1 MTSAFPLPPA
11 AARPPRPP
19 FPSGSHL
26 AFPRAPATGISPSQG
41 GPGEAGE
48 VGDGWGAHRCLS
60 SLPQESPH
68 SPLSLAL
75 HTLPQARLLR
85 VRVPGYG
92 SKWLLEGAGT
102 GQTFWGSHPIPR
114 RQARVRSPSGVVAP
128 AIAPVP
134 LLSTSP
140 LSSHFLDQS
149 PPGEAKG
156 GVCAMGRGL
165 GNGSPALG
173 GAAGGFLADP
183 GPGRRTVQLPS
194 HTPPRQPHY
203 IPVHCRTGQSFAH
216 KNRATQPP
224 RHTSGEKMAA
234 RARRKLPK
242 VPERTGQRAAAAA
255 AERAERAGARL
266 REASGGAR
274 GRGGVGAA
282 AVASSA
288 PPRAWGPPPSALRPL
303 GPGLQLWSAAAWLPF
318 ARWSEK
324 SVMSFLGGVG
334 GTPLKPPHP
343 LPCTSGEWSRDRRTV
358 PRQPPV

>member
-11 AARPPRPP
+11 AAALPTPA

-60 SLPQESPH
+60 SLPQQPPTQVGTTLASTGAANQGSGPRLRIEMAPRGGRDGPDVLGFPPHPPPPSPYPPPLRGRH
-68 SPLSLAL
+68 PRHRPNASPVYKPAFFLIFS
-75 HTLPQARLLR
+75 TGARR
-85 VRVPGYG
+85 
-92 SKWLLEGAGT
+92 
-102 GQTFWGSHPIPR
+102 
-114 RQARVRSPSGVVAP
+114 
-128 AIAPVP
+128 
-134 LLSTSP
+134 
-140 LSSHFLDQS
+140 
-149 PPGEAKG
+149 GEAKG

-194 HTPPRQPHY
+194 HTPPRRPHY

-216 KNRATQPP
+216 KNRATQPA

-266 REASGGAR
+266 RKASGGAR

-282 AVASSA
+282 AVASPA
-288 PPRAWGPPPSALRPL
+288 PPRAWSPPPSALWARACCCGARRPGFL
-303 GPGLQLWSAAAWLPF
+303 LDGPLRSP
-318 ARWSEK
+318 
-324 SVMSFLGGVG
+324 
-334 GTPLKPPHP
+334 
-343 LPCTSGEWSRDRRTV
+343 
-358 PRQPPV
+358 